1 MNRIMAALLAATT
14 IIAAAPAS
22 AQGHAATIR
31 AGTPIELRTSEALDS
46 GNHVGTRFHLEVAS
60 PVTRDGKVLIPA
72 GSIATG
78 EVVTVRD
85 HDEPGKTSRIVAR
98 LVSVQVGPR
107 TIRLAGGVDDAGTSL
122 VGVIPTG
129 TVARGFVDEN
139 VAFEEP
145 RPLPAPMAKP
155 PVQMAAIEASPAPLP
170 GMPARVEARGTLPAG
185 VTRQPRIAV
194 PPQGRPTGPHIVA
207 PRPPVEMTS
216 VGDTRP
222 GLSLSYL
229 ENADPAPRRGIDVV
243 TPSVVRVHAT
253 GPARARPAV
262 ARSSRTNVEYSAGG
276 VTTHYVY

>member
-14 IIAAAPAS
+14 IVAAAPAS
-22 AQGHAATIR
+22 AQGHSATIR
-31 AGTPIELRTSEALDS
+31 AGTPIELKTSEALDS
-46 GNHVGTRFHLEVAS
+46 GNHVGTRFRLEVAS
-60 PVTRDGKVLIPA
+60 PVERDGKVLIPA

-107 TIRLAGGVDDAGTSL
+107 IIRLAGGVDDAGTSL

-145 RPLPAPMAKP
+145 RPIPTPMAKP
-155 PVQMAAIEASPAPLP
+155 PVQMAAVEASPEMPGGIDAP
-170 GMPARVEARGTLPAG
+170 GTLPDG
-185 VTRQPRIAV
+185 VRRQPRIAI
-194 PPQGRPTGPHIVA
+194 PPQGRPTGAHIIA
-207 PRPPVEMTS
+207 PVPPVEMAS

-229 ENADPAPRRGIDVV
+229 EKADPAPRRGIDVV
-243 TPSVVRVHAT
+243 SPSVVRVRAT
-253 GPARARPAV
+253 TTRTRPAV
-262 ARSSRTNVEYSAGG
+262 ARSTRTNAEYSAGG